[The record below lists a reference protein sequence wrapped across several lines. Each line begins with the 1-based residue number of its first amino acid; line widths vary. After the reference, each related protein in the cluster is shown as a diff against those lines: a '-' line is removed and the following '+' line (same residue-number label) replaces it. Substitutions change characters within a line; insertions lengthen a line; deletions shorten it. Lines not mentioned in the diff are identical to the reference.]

1 MLVRDYMIQSVST
14 WDDNATLLDAALL
27 IRRTGKRHVP
37 IVASGTGKVVG
48 IVSDRDVLRL
58 APSVLSPVSEDEYN
72 EMFQNTPIKKAMTLN
87 PIVVRS
93 DAPLSEAVQ
102 VLYSK
107 RVSGLLVVDD
117 GDLKGII
124 TTTDMLNVLNE
135 MLTGADKSK
144 SAAEM

>member
-1 MLVRDYMIQSVST
+1 MLVRDYMTQSVT
-14 WDDNATLLDAALL
+14 TVADDGSLLDAALV

-37 IVASGTGKVVG
+37 IISAQTGQVVG

-58 APSVLSPVSEDEYN
+58 APSVLSPVTEDEYN
-72 EMFQNTPIKKAMTLN
+72 DMFQKTPIKKAMTPN
-87 PIVVRS
+87 PIIVRS

-102 VLYSK
+102 TLYSK

-117 GDLKGII
+117 GELKGVI